1 MPSRNLPLSA
11 LHVNVNP
18 DLTPRG
24 FNPKDFNA
32 NFNEP
37 WDNWME
43 WGSNTLEQDSPIGY
57 SNASL
62 IDTWAHG
69 SEENM
74 MPRSYSADIQCP
86 FDASPFEF
94 DQSPHGSA
102 IDFMNTH
109 TPHPANF
116 QSEQDR
122 PNTFRRFSSLTP
134 EEEKR
139 LEDIAMPYH
148 LQALLQTPA
157 ESSSSPPESPIAATA
172 PLAPEAQ
179 TRKSRKQKQTSPQST
194 SPSTIRQSRQSG
206 HNAIEKRYRTNLN
219 ERIDCLR
226 QGIPSLNRTS
236 SSDSTSGDEIVGDNR
251 WDGQLKYGK
260 AAVLA
265 RALEYIK
272 HLETT
277 TQRLSG
283 EVKALKVRMGG
294 AEMGGSVDEG
304 AAEDGLKLL
313 TGDTLESIQAEFQH
327 IGFRTNT
334 CPGRTQSKDRSKASK

>member
-24 FNPKDFNA
+24 FNHKVNCFDKDFTA

-43 WGSNTLEQDSPIGY
+43 WGSNTLEQEPPVGY

-62 IDTWAHG
+62 IDTWADG
-69 SEENM
+69 SEENL
-74 MPRSYSADIQCP
+74 MPRSYSADVQCP
-86 FDASPFEF
+86 FDASPFEMESL
-94 DQSPHGSA
+94 DQSSHGSA
-102 IDFMNTH
+102 VDYMNNH
-109 TPHPANF
+109 TPLSTNLR
-116 QSEQDR
+116 SEQDQ
-122 PNTFRRFSSLTP
+122 PNALRRFSSLTP

-148 LQALLQTPA
+148 LQSLTRTPA
-157 ESSSSPPESPIAATA
+157 ESYSSPPESPIAVAA
-172 PLAPEAQ
+172 PVVLEAR
-179 TRKSRKQKQTSPQST
+179 TRKGRKQKQ
-194 SPSTIRQSRQSG
+194 PSTQATSASTLRQSRQIG

-226 QGIPSLNRTS
+226 QGIPSLNRAS
-236 SSDSTSGDEIVGDNR
+236 SSESNSGDENFGENR

-260 AAVLA
+260 AAVLT
-265 RALEYIK
+265 RALDYIK

-277 TQRLSG
+277 TQRLGG
-283 EVKALKVRMGG
+283 EVKSLKVRMRDF
-294 AEMGGSVDEG
+294 EMGASVDEG
-304 AAEDGLKLL
+304 ATEDGLLM
-313 TGDTLESIQAEFQH
+313 TGDTLESIQAGMVFS
-327 IGFRTNT
+327 RSVS
-334 CPGRTQSKDRSKASK
+334 SK